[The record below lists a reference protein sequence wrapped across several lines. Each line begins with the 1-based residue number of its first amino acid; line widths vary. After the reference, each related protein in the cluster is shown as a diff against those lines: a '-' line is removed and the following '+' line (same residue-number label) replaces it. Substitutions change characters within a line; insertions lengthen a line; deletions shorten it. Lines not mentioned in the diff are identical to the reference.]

1 MLSGFQEAVQKLQ
14 EKDEYALVP
23 FFRFYDTVHTFLEG
37 SIRRVIER
45 CQKAADNAN
54 GIEAQDVD
62 VLKLLY
68 LIRYIDSDIRGT
80 IDNIV
85 ILMADDIRADK
96 VILREGI
103 NKSLDRLL
111 SQNYIG
117 RSGDTYNFLTDEEQR
132 IQEDINI
139 VSVDT
144 ANIVERISHMI
155 YGDIYTTKKFRYK
168 KYDFAFDQYVDNVM
182 TGAPTG
188 GMRLRFMTVNTD
200 EEKKNDLY
208 LMPASSG
215 EAIVVLDES
224 NYYENLKQAMK
235 IRKYVKQR
243 NITELSKTVQDI
255 IRNQQEEATTY
266 EQDAME
272 DLKKAIVNAQFY
284 VDGEHIEIKSGDAK
298 SKIDQALDYLVSHVY
313 SDLDLITEN
322 AESDADVMEVLSGA
336 KSYIQGTEPNRDAA
350 AKMEEYLETQH
361 RRNLPTS
368 MADVQSRYQAIPY
381 GWKEID
387 IAYVAAMLIYQQK
400 VTIKYGG
407 ATIQPDNPKLPDM
420 LRKKSEIGKTSI
432 SKRQVVTAAKMKAVK
447 EIMRDYFDMMSVPDD
462 EDGLVREIK
471 KKFGEQKEHFDAL
484 DGMYGKNSHYP
495 DHAVVANGLTIV
507 NSILSQDKDNI
518 ALIDR
523 VLTEEDALFEN
534 KEKMQ
539 KVEGF
544 FKNQVQV
551 FDTASQLVNDLRNE
565 LDYLSKEEEANN
577 ALNQIRLITMTDH
590 GFDYMKIPT
599 LNDLIRTVHEGHDR
613 LLEAKR
619 EELLEIVRQCMEAV
633 HSAGNSN
640 SDSKEIITRADTFY
654 SQYKTKIADLKSLA
668 LLDGLVPPMIQYKDT
683 TVDRIEGLNRVKEV
697 PHPSTVREP
706 AGNYGTEKPSQP
718 KKIIKSLNR
727 QVVFPAKCL
736 ESESDVDEYV
746 EKMRTQLKQ
755 LMKNCDGI
763 QLN

>member
-1 MLSGFQEAVQKLQ
+1 MGLELGIFGRNGVKHTG
-14 EKDEYALVP
+14 
-23 FFRFYDTVHTFLEG
+23 DTVG
-37 SIRRVIER
+37 NII
-45 CQKAADNAN
+45 
-54 GIEAQDVD
+54 
-62 VLKLLY
+62 
-68 LIRYIDSDIRGT
+68 SDHIF
-80 IDNIV
+80 
-85 ILMADDIRADK
+85 
-96 VILREGI
+96 
-103 NKSLDRLL
+103 NKEHS
-111 SQNYIG
+111 
-117 RSGDTYNFLTDEEQR
+117 
-132 IQEDINI
+132 
-139 VSVDT
+139 
-144 ANIVERISHMI
+144 
-155 YGDIYTTKKFRYK
+155 
-168 KYDFAFDQYVDNVM
+168 
-182 TGAPTG
+182 
-188 GMRLRFMTVNTD
+188 
-200 EEKKNDLY
+200 EKKQN
-208 LMPASSG
+208 
-215 EAIVVLDES
+215 V
-224 NYYENLKQAMK
+224 
-235 IRKYVKQR
+235 
-243 NITELSKTVQDI
+243 TELSKAVQNI
-255 IRNQQEEATTY
+255 IANQQKEASKYEDEALEE
-266 EQDAME
+266 
-272 DLKKAIVNAQFY
+272 LKKAIVNAQFY

-298 SKIDQALDYLVSHVY
+298 SKIDQALEYLVSHVY
-313 SDLDLITEN
+313 SNLDLITDN

-381 GWKEID
+381 GWREID

-432 SKRQVVTAAKMKAVK
+432 SKRQIVTAAKMKAVK
-447 EIMRDYFDMMSVPDD
+447 EIMRDYFDMMNVKDD
-462 EDGLVREIK
+462 EDGLVKEIVD
-471 KKFGEQKEHFDAL
+471 KFNEQKTHFEEL
-484 DGMYGKNSHYP
+484 LKKYEKNSHYP
-495 DHAVVANGLTIV
+495 DRAVVSNGLTIV
-507 NSILSQDKDNI
+507 DSILSQSKDNI

-523 VLTEEDALFEN
+523 VLTQEDSLFEN

-539 KVEGF
+539 RVEGF
-544 FKNQVQV
+544 FRNQVQV
-551 FDTASQLVNDLRNE
+551 FDDAVQLERDLHNE
-565 LDYLSKEEEANN
+565 LDYLSKEEEANK

-590 GFDYMKIPT
+590 GFDYRKIPD
-599 LNDLIRTVHEGHDR
+599 LNGLIATVHEGHDR
-613 LLEAKR
+613 LLAVKR

-697 PHPSTVREP
+697 PQPSTVREP

-727 QVVFPAKCL
+727 QVVFPAKRL

>member
-1 MLSGFQEAVQKLQ
+1 MAAPYATHSSGL
-14 EKDEYALVP
+14 
-23 FFRFYDTVHTFLEG
+23 TFLEG

-381 GWKEID
+381 GWREID

-407 ATIQPDNPKLPDM
+407 ATIQPDNPKLLDM

-577 ALNQIRLITMTDH
+577 ALDQIRLITMTDH

-697 PHPSTVREP
+697 QQPSTVREP

-727 QVVFPAKCL
+727 QVVFPAKRL

>member
-1 MLSGFQEAVQKLQ
+1 M
-14 EKDEYALVP
+14 
-23 FFRFYDTVHTFLEG
+23 
-37 SIRRVIER
+37 IER

-381 GWKEID
+381 GWREID

-407 ATIQPDNPKLPDM
+407 ATIQPDNPKLLDM

-577 ALNQIRLITMTDH
+577 ALDQIRLITMTDH

-697 PHPSTVREP
+697 QQPSTVREP

-727 QVVFPAKCL
+727 QVVFPAKRL

>member
-1 MLSGFQEAVQKLQ
+1 M
-14 EKDEYALVP
+14 
-23 FFRFYDTVHTFLEG
+23 
-37 SIRRVIER
+37 IER
-45 CQKAADNAN
+45 CQKAADNAD

-381 GWKEID
+381 GWREID

-407 ATIQPDNPKLPDM
+407 ATIQPDNPKLLDM

-432 SKRQVVTAAKMKAVK
+432 FKRQVVTAAKMKAVK

-577 ALNQIRLITMTDH
+577 ALDQIRLITMTDH

-697 PHPSTVREP
+697 PQPSTVREP

-727 QVVFPAKCL
+727 QVVFPAKRL

>member
-1 MLSGFQEAVQKLQ
+1 M
-14 EKDEYALVP
+14 
-23 FFRFYDTVHTFLEG
+23 
-37 SIRRVIER
+37 IER

-117 RSGDTYNFLTDEEQR
+117 RSGDIYNFLTDEEQR

-381 GWKEID
+381 GWREID

-407 ATIQPDNPKLPDM
+407 ATIQPDNPKLLDM

-577 ALNQIRLITMTDH
+577 ALDQIRLITMTDH

-697 PHPSTVREP
+697 QQPSTVREP

-727 QVVFPAKCL
+727 QVVFPAKRL

>member
-1 MLSGFQEAVQKLQ
+1 
-14 EKDEYALVP
+14 
-23 FFRFYDTVHTFLEG
+23 
-37 SIRRVIER
+37 
-45 CQKAADNAN
+45 
-54 GIEAQDVD
+54 
-62 VLKLLY
+62 
-68 LIRYIDSDIRGT
+68 
-80 IDNIV
+80 
-85 ILMADDIRADK
+85 
-96 VILREGI
+96 
-103 NKSLDRLL
+103 
-111 SQNYIG
+111 
-117 RSGDTYNFLTDEEQR
+117 
-132 IQEDINI
+132 
-139 VSVDT
+139 
-144 ANIVERISHMI
+144 MI

-381 GWKEID
+381 GWREID

-407 ATIQPDNPKLPDM
+407 ATIQPDNPKLLDM

-577 ALNQIRLITMTDH
+577 ALDQIRLITMTDH

-697 PHPSTVREP
+697 QQPSTVREP

-727 QVVFPAKCL
+727 QVVFPAKRL

>member
-1 MLSGFQEAVQKLQ
+1 MILSTGQH
-14 EKDEYALVP
+14 P
-23 FFRFYDTVHTFLEG
+23 TFLEG

-80 IDNIV
+80 IDNII

>member
-1 MLSGFQEAVQKLQ
+1 
-14 EKDEYALVP
+14 
-23 FFRFYDTVHTFLEG
+23 
-37 SIRRVIER
+37 
-45 CQKAADNAN
+45 
-54 GIEAQDVD
+54 
-62 VLKLLY
+62 
-68 LIRYIDSDIRGT
+68 
-80 IDNIV
+80 
-85 ILMADDIRADK
+85 
-96 VILREGI
+96 
-103 NKSLDRLL
+103 
-111 SQNYIG
+111 
-117 RSGDTYNFLTDEEQR
+117 
-132 IQEDINI
+132 
-139 VSVDT
+139 
-144 ANIVERISHMI
+144 
-155 YGDIYTTKKFRYK
+155 
-168 KYDFAFDQYVDNVM
+168 
-182 TGAPTG
+182 
-188 GMRLRFMTVNTD
+188 
-200 EEKKNDLY
+200 
-208 LMPASSG
+208 
-215 EAIVVLDES
+215 
-224 NYYENLKQAMK
+224 
-235 IRKYVKQR
+235 
-243 NITELSKTVQDI
+243 
-255 IRNQQEEATTY
+255 
-266 EQDAME
+266 ME

-381 GWKEID
+381 GWREID

-407 ATIQPDNPKLPDM
+407 ATIQPDNPKLLDM

-523 VLTEEDALFEN
+523 VLTEEDALFTN
-534 KEKMQ
+534 KDKMQ

-551 FDTASQLVNDLRNE
+551 FDAASQLVNDLHNE
-565 LDYLSKEEEANN
+565 LDYLSKEAEANN

-697 PHPSTVREP
+697 QQPSTVREP

-727 QVVFPAKCL
+727 QVVFPAKRL